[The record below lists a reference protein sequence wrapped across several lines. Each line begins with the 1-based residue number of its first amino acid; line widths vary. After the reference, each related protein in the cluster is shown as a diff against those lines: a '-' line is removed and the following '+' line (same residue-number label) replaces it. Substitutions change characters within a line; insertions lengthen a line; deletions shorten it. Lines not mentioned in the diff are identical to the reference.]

1 MAKKKTK
8 ATKSA
13 PAKKQPAKKKNKL
26 SAAEALKKLKAGN
39 KKFLLDTPVSYQ
51 DAKERVDF
59 NRGQKPY
66 AVILSCADSR
76 VSPEIMF
83 HAGLD
88 ELFVIRVAGNI
99 ASTEAIASIEYAV
112 SALNTNLIVVVG
124 HEKCGAVDAALSNAE
139 KTLDLGYNLNTLL
152 SQINPAIAS
161 ASKKAA
167 YTKDPL
173 TATVKENA
181 KLTAKELRAR
191 SSIISKARGV
201 KIASAY
207 YHMIDGKVDF
217 SALA

>member
-8 ATKSA
+8 AAKKSPAKKA
-13 PAKKQPAKKKNKL
+13 PAKKMNKL
-26 SAAEALKKLKAGN
+26 SAADALQKLKAGN
-39 KKFLLDTPVSYQ
+39 KRYLSDKSVCYQ
-51 DAKERVDF
+51 NAEERLDF

-83 HAGLD
+83 NAGLD

-99 ASTEAIASIEYAV
+99 ASTETIASIEYAV
-112 SALNTNLIVVVG
+112 AELNTNLIVVVG
-124 HEKCGAVDAALSNAE
+124 HEKCGAVGAALSNADE
-139 KTLDLGYNLNTLL
+139 TLDLGYNLNTLL
-152 SQINPAIAS
+152 SQINPAIVS
-161 ASKKAA
+161 ASKKVAFK
-167 YTKDPL
+167 KDPL

-181 KLTAKELRAR
+181 KLTAKELRTR
-191 SSIISKARGV
+191 STIISKARGV

-207 YHMIDGKVDF
+207 YHLVDGKVDF